1 MNKQLEFIKALSD
14 APGAPGF
21 EDEVIGVIRD
31 YLGDDFDLKEDR
43 MRNLVIYPKNF
54 DEKKPTIM
62 LDGHSDEVAFMVQS
76 IQANGLIRFIALG
89 GWFSQNVGASKV
101 CVRNSD
107 GEYLTGIV
115 ASKPP
120 HFMKPAERTK
130 IVEIA
135 DMLIDIGASS
145 YEEVVETFKIEPG
158 APIVPYAK
166 FEYIEKN
173 DTFIGKAFDNRLGCA
188 LVVETMLA
196 MKDVDLKVNIVGAI
210 SSQEEVGTRGS
221 QLTAKIIQPDAAIV
235 FEGTPADDSHRGHY
249 EAQGVLKKGVQ
260 IRHRDNSMV
269 GNPRFISM
277 ARNLAKEGNIKFQD
291 AIRQGGGTDAGK
303 IHLMDKAVPTLV
315 FGVPVRYAHTHFGIS
330 AYEDYK
336 STLDLAI
343 KVIEKFDETTLNK
356 L

>member
-1 MNKQLEFIKALSD
+1 MNKQLEFIRALSD

-21 EDEVIGVIRD
+21 EDEVIGVIRE
-31 YLGDDFDLKEDR
+31 YIGDSFDLQEDK
-43 MRNLVIYPKNF
+43 MRNLVIYPKNY
-54 DEKKPTIM
+54 DDKKPTMM
-62 LDGHSDEVAFMVQS
+62 LDGHSDEVGFMVQS
-76 IQANGLIRFIALG
+76 IQANGLIKFVALG

-101 CVRNSD
+101 CVRNVD
-107 GEYLTGIV
+107 GEYITGIV

-120 HFMKPAERTK
+120 HFMTPAERTK
-130 IVEIA
+130 IVELPE
-135 DMLIDIGASS
+135 MLIDIGANT
-145 YEEVVETFKIEPG
+145 YEEVVEVFKVEPG
-158 APIVPYAK
+158 APIVPHAI
-166 FEYIEKN
+166 FEYIEAN

-196 MKDVDLKVNIVGAI
+196 IKDLDLPINVVGAI

-221 QLTAKIIQPDAAIV
+221 QLTSKLIQPDVAIV
-235 FEGTPADDSHRGHY
+235 FEGTPADDSHRGPY
-249 EAQGVLKKGVQ
+249 EAQGVLKKGTQ

-269 GNPRFISM
+269 GNPRIINY
-277 ARNLAKEGNIKFQD
+277 ARNIAKESGIKFQD

-330 AYEDYK
+330 AYEDFE
-336 STLDLAI
+336 STLQLAI
-343 KVIEKFDETTLNK
+343 KVIKDFDETVLDK